1 MGGRLQ
7 QLQRREKEKEYK
19 FKERMKDFENG
30 MTFDDITL
38 KHKYNKRNFDY
49 GYGKIN
55 PNDPY
60 QFKRKNKK
68 K

>member
-1 MGGRLQ
+1 
-7 QLQRREKEKEYK
+7 
-19 FKERMKDFENG
+19 MKDFENG